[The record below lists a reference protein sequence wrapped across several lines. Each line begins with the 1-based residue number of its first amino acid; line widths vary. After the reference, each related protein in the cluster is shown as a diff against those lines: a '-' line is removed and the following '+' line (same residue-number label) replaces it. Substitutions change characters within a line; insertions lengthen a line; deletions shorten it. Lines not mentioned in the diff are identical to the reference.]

1 MNSKNKYFKYK
12 GNYYTSKEYIA
23 LKNKEIIT
31 QSGGVPLLAYKNTM
45 NKLSVDKDKREKNR
59 EQNKAKREKYNKDYE
74 DMRDK
79 SYNQYKTISSYV
91 DESISD
97 INMDCKSREKT
108 CLKNPVEQVLGEISN
123 GLSELGNII
132 NYIIDYFKF
141 IQKFCSNKY
150 RVYYIP
156 LTYRYNLT
164 FKNIPWLFTLRSPLF
179 YRSTFSDMSS
189 LNVINQIAY
198 DKEIILLYPHLKNII
213 SLYHT
218 IFKNFQES
226 TDKYIWNEVFEKLF
240 IPLALDAPASKMPSD
255 TPVGGAFPAAPEVP
269 VAPKMPAAHEVP
281 AAPKMPAAHEVPAAP
296 KMPAAHE
303 VPAAPEVPVF
313 FGPGSG
319 SIKQNENLLIEIND
333 VTDEDVKK
341 YKRLTR
347 ESFNFL
353 LLILQNIALI
363 NEKEYLKSTSDK
375 YKKDP
380 TGDDNEKNYKRLI
393 TIGNFL
399 KTGVFNLKDNVD
411 PKEIKYIF
419 NIWNNVRTQLKQLIK
434 NKASKYDKIKLYKEE
449 KEGEEDEEEKEE
461 EQLCKH
467 LQDIIKDWNN
477 DSYIK
482 SIFKT
487 IYDVEDEETFNF
499 EDINLDLNKNSEKDK
514 CDKPDEP
521 ELVFDF
527 IRLNMISL
535 NILSL
540 KQSDFL
546 KYDENINEKLKII
559 DKIFITCY
567 LINIRNIPENDKPP
581 DEDGGDPDPLKDLK
595 AHWQTFKKLFIEAY
609 NNDNKDN
616 QIDDLE
622 DLKESNHLKLKIYHN
637 KELDK

>member
-45 NKLSVDKDKREKNR
+45 NKFSVDKDKREKKR

-91 DESISD
+91 DESIND
-97 INMDCKSREKT
+97 INMHCKSREKT

-123 GLSELGNII
+123 GLSELGNIMY
-132 NYIIDYFKF
+132 YIIDYFKF

-198 DKEIILLYPHLKNII
+198 DKKNIINPYLKNSI

-240 IPLALDAPASKMPSD
+240 IPLALDAPASKMPSNLD
-255 TPVGGAFPAAPEVP
+255 TPPVGGDFPDST
-269 VAPKMPAAHEVP
+269 EVP
-281 AAPKMPAAHEVPAAP
+281 AVPA
-296 KMPAAHE
+296 
-303 VPAAPEVPVF
+303 VPAVPDKK
-313 FGPGSG
+313 GSG

-333 VTDEDVKK
+333 VTDDDVKQ

-363 NEKEYLKSTSDK
+363 NEKGYLKSTSDK

-380 TGDDNEKNYKRLI
+380 TDDDNVKNYKRLI

-399 KTGVFNLKDNVD
+399 KTGVFNLKDNVN
-411 PKEIKYIF
+411 PNEIKDIF

-434 NKASKYDKIKLYKEE
+434 KQASKYDKITLYEE

-461 EQLCKH
+461 EKEQLCKH
-467 LQDIIKDWNN
+467 LQEIIKDWNN

-487 IYDVEDEETFNF
+487 IYDVEDEEKFDF
-499 EDINLDLNKNSEKDK
+499 KDINLDLDNSSDNEN
-514 CDKPDEP
+514 CDKPDESD
-521 ELVFDF
+521 LVFDF

-540 KQSDFL
+540 KLSDFSDITM
-546 KYDENINEKLKII
+546 YDNIINQKLKII

-567 LINIRNIPENDKPP
+567 LINIRNIPVNDKPP
-581 DEDGGDPDPLKDLK
+581 DPDDEDGDPDPLKDLK
-595 AHWQTFKKLFIEAY
+595 EHWQTFNNLFIEAY

-616 QIDDLE
+616 RIKILE
-622 DLKESNHLKLKIYHN
+622 DLKESNHLKLKIFHDAELN
-637 KELDK
+637 K

>member
-31 QSGGVPLLAYKNTM
+31 QSGGSNKNDCES
-45 NKLSVDKDKREKNR
+45 KSKSCKKN
-59 EQNKAKREKYNKDYE
+59 EAQ
-74 DMRDK
+74 
-79 SYNQYKTISSYV
+79 
-91 DESISD
+91 
-97 INMDCKSREKT
+97 
-108 CLKNPVEQVLGEISN
+108 QVLGEISN
-123 GLSELGNII
+123 GLSELVNII
-132 NYIIDYFKF
+132 NYYFKF

-179 YRSTFSDMSS
+179 YRSIFSDMQT
-189 LNVINQIAY
+189 LNLINEFVY
-198 DKEIILLYPHLKNII
+198 DKKNMEIPHFKTGINI
-213 SLYHT
+213 YHT

-240 IPLALDAPASKMPSD
+240 IPLALDAPTSETSSGLGALSQ
-255 TPVGGAFPAAPEVP
+255 GGASF
-269 VAPKMPAAHEVP
+269 KDMS
-281 AAPKMPAAHEVPAAP
+281 
-296 KMPAAHE
+296 
-303 VPAAPEVPVF
+303 AAPEVPVF

-363 NEKEYLKSTSDK
+363 NEKDYLKSTSDK

-380 TGDDNEKNYKRLI
+380 TDDDNEKNYKRLI

-411 PKEIKYIF
+411 TEKIKYIF

-434 NKASKYDKIKLYKEE
+434 NKASKYEKIKLYGEK

-461 EQLCKH
+461 E
-467 LQDIIKDWNN
+467 
-477 DSYIK
+477 
-482 SIFKT
+482 
-487 IYDVEDEETFNF
+487 EDE
-499 EDINLDLNKNSEKDK
+499 
-514 CDKPDEP
+514 
-521 ELVFDF
+521 
-527 IRLNMISL
+527 R
-535 NILSL
+535 
-540 KQSDFL
+540 
-546 KYDENINEKLKII
+546 
-559 DKIFITCY
+559 
-567 LINIRNIPENDKPP
+567 R
-581 DEDGGDPDPLKDLK
+581 
-595 AHWQTFKKLFIEAY
+595 
-609 NNDNKDN
+609 
-616 QIDDLE
+616 
-622 DLKESNHLKLKIYHN
+622 IYF
-637 KELDK
+637 

>member
-240 IPLALDAPASKMPSD
+240 IPLALDAPTSETSSGLGALSQ
-255 TPVGGAFPAAPEVP
+255 GGASF
-269 VAPKMPAAHEVP
+269 KDMS
-281 AAPKMPAAHEVPAAP
+281 
-296 KMPAAHE
+296 
-303 VPAAPEVPVF
+303 AAPEVPVF

-363 NEKEYLKSTSDK
+363 NEKDYLKSTSDK

-380 TGDDNEKNYKRLI
+380 TDDDNEKNYKRLI

-595 AHWQTFKKLFIEAY
+595 QHWQTFKSLFIEAY
-609 NNDNKDN
+609 NKDNKDN
-616 QIDDLE
+616 QIGDLE
-622 DLKESNHLKLKIYHN
+622 DLKESNHLKLKIFHDA
-637 KELDK
+637 ELDK